1 MDLKF
6 SEYSKYNVKIHSD
19 LSLPVTEKWKNL
31 QNNTFTL
38 IQFRKFNSRYPIEE
52 KSIVLDQ
59 NGNKI
64 EDEDIISHFSIFANY
79 VDWW

>member
-1 MDLKF
+1 MT
-6 SEYSKYNVKIHSD
+6 
-19 LSLPVTEKWKNL
+19 LPVLNPIYPNNREKIERWKNL

-38 IQFRKFNSRYPIEE
+38 IQFFEFDSQFQIEE

-64 EDEDIISHFSIFANY
+64 EDEDIIRDLSSCASY
-79 VDWW
+79 ADW